1 MWVRASTELHIDPWG
16 TPQLNTERGEEWS
29 VKQKKCMIWL
39 EWSQC
44 CILCKFYRS
53 PYQMLQVNNGSS
65 VSSSN
70 IIRHTDERSPE
81 KDVWNKT
88 ENVHRCCC
96 AIRNASSFAVKAD
109 FETLVKFLNR
119 VDQLSWWKWAALT
132 VILLPARTLSTHWVG
147 RGGRLSLSSTNLKL
161 LQPSR

>member
-1 MWVRASTELHIDPWG
+1 MRVRASTDLHIDPWV
-16 TPQLNTERGEEWS
+16 TPQLNTDRGEEWS
-29 VKQKKCMIWL
+29 VAQKQKECMIWL

-44 CILCKFYRS
+44 CILSKFYRP
-53 PYQMLQVNNGSS
+53 PYQMPQVNNGTGSS

-96 AIRNASSFAVKAD
+96 AIRNASSFAVKGD
-109 FETLVKFLNR
+109 FETLVKLLNR
-119 VDQLSWWKWAALT
+119 VDQLSW
-132 VILLPARTLSTHWVG
+132 R
-147 RGGRLSLSSTNLKL
+147 L
-161 LQPSR
+161 LQLMVNEPLWPSPCFLHSFHSVSWARVPAFAV